1 MLIVNICVQISILEV
16 GGGSGCNFKYW
27 NRPASVMVKMILKK
41 RQSANNPFLSR
52 WLSQIPTLSPSL
64 TKTEQ
69 SSPNWTS
76 RTWSRWSNK
85 SESTTGSNSEKWK
98 LTNQVLILFQTA
110 GCRRGSSGGGSCW
123 RVRWCCCHDPRPLH
137 RGWSDQVRSFVFLHF
152 PVFDCYTPLSP
163 SSHFST

>member
-52 WLSQIPTLSPSL
+52 WLSQIPILSPSL

-85 SESTTGSNSEKWK
+85 SESTRGSNSGKWK
-98 LTNQVLILFQTA
+98 FTKQLWLILLQTA

-123 RVRWCCCHDPRPLH
+123 RVRWCRCHDPRPLH
-137 RGWSDQVRSFVFLHF
+137 RGWSDQVRMFFFFAFSSFRLLH
-152 PVFDCYTPLSP
+152 PLSP
-163 SSHFST
+163 T